1 MPVVVVV
8 VVVVV
13 VSPRGIPTYQ
23 APHQEEG
30 VESHGLIDMAPRIE
44 RVTTVQ
50 ETSHSA
56 RAQHIPSQNS
66 NRKLYDYLES
76 SMAFSRIGSTQKLL
90 QLELGMYRTVT
101 YTPGPF
107 LAFTPVVVMLD
118 PEPVMDGEATS
129 MCGFAMW
136 LV

>member
-1 MPVVVVV
+1 MPVV

-56 RAQHIPSQNS
+56 LAQHIPSQNS

-90 QLELGMYRTVT
+90 QLELGKNSDLHSW
-101 YTPGPF
+101 PCLPS
-107 LAFTPVVVMLD
+107 TPVVVVLD